1 MKEFSFTR
9 LWNVMK
15 YIYRFD
21 RKWYLGWTLAAP
33 CLLLGFILLLV
44 VLGLGGDQSAVD
56 VDNVGPM
63 SAIMLLAICPI
74 IVCSTFHPMYN
85 KRRRIA
91 FLSLPAKVSEKF
103 VAQLLLNAMVLVATV
118 AIVGLIN
125 YVVWV
130 NDDSGYTAWNFRS
143 IFVEFGAADFS
154 VLAWALN
161 VYLYL
166 LMPSLLLFINSRVYR
181 HNIVPSA
188 IIVILLNT
196 FGMFLIFL
204 MQVTV
209 DSLDDFIMSEDGLRA
224 CAYVLLGLEIV
235 AVLVLWVMTYRNF
248 KRSQIRDFFNR

>member
-33 CLLLGFILLLV
+33 CLLLGYILLFAG
-44 VLGLGGDQSAVD
+44 LGLLEERIVIGAYAVRAMSAVL
-56 VDNVGPM
+56 
-63 SAIMLLAICPI
+63 LLAICPI
-74 IVCSTFHPMYN
+74 IVCCTFHPMYN

-130 NDDSGYTAWNFRS
+130 NNDSGYTAWNFFS

-209 DSLDDFIMSEDGLRA
+209 DSLDEFFMSEDGLRA

-235 AVLVLWVMTYRNF
+235 VVLALWVMTYRNF